1 MSVKTLAERT
11 MEQGQ
16 GILRLAPAWVPR
28 SFLVLGRRIKLHP
41 DDYFALGGARGGI
54 SERWFASTTC
64 ADNGPGTP
72 LDEGLSYAVFKDG
85 SKIQRLLLRDA
96 VSELKGDLIGKRVWD
111 AHKVWPM
118 YSKFFDNKA
127 AIPFH
132 IHHRDKHAKLV
143 GQKGKPEAYY
153 YPPQLNNY
161 GGNFPY
167 TFFGL
172 NPGTTR
178 DQVLVCLKN
187 FDKGDNRITDLS
199 RAYRLEPGTGW
210 SLPAGLLHAPGSLC
224 TYEPQKASDVYA
236 MYQSVV
242 EDKPVPGALLWK
254 DTPKDRKGDYEYL
267 LDVIDWDLNL
277 DPDFKQK
284 YFMRPTPVRD
294 LKEMVAAGYRE
305 RWICYK
311 AREFS
316 AKELTVLPGRSVT
329 IRDSAAYGLILVQ
342 GHGKMGVWDI
352 DTPTLI
358 RYGQLTSD
366 EFFVSER
373 AARAGVVIENPSAT
387 DPIVMLKHF
396 GPGNPELKPV
406 AQP

>member
-1 MSVKTLAERT
+1 
-11 MEQGQ
+11 
-16 GILRLAPAWVPR
+16 
-28 SFLVLGRRIKLHP
+28 
-41 DDYFALGGARGGI
+41 
-54 SERWFASTTC
+54 
-64 ADNGPGTP
+64 
-72 LDEGLSYAVFKDG
+72 
-85 SKIQRLLLRDA
+85 
-96 VSELKGDLIGKRVWD
+96 
-111 AHKVWPM
+111 
-118 YSKFFDNKA
+118 
-127 AIPFH
+127 
-132 IHHRDKHAKLV
+132 
-143 GQKGKPEAYY
+143 
-153 YPPQLNNY
+153 
-161 GGNFPY
+161 
-167 TFFGL
+167 
-172 NPGTTR
+172 
-178 DQVLVCLKN
+178 
-187 FDKGDNRITDLS
+187 
-199 RAYRLEPGTGW
+199 
-210 SLPAGLLHAPGSLC
+210 
-224 TYEPQKASDVYA
+224 

>member
-1 MSVKTLAERT
+1 MSGKSLAQRAV
-11 MEQGQ
+11 EQGQ

-28 SFLVLGRRIKLHP
+28 SFLVLGRRIKLDP
-41 DDYFALGGARGGI
+41 ADYFALGGERGGI
-54 SERWFASTTC
+54 SERWFASTTR

-72 LDEGLSYAVFKDG
+72 ADEGLSYAVVEDG
-85 SKIQRLLLRDA
+85 GKTERLLLCDA

-111 AHKVWPM
+111 AHKGWPM

-132 IHHRDKHAKLV
+132 IHHREEHAKLV

-167 TFFGL
+167 TFYGL

-178 DQVLVCLKN
+178 DQVLACLKN
-187 FDKGDNRITDLS
+187 FAKGDNRITDLS

-254 DTPKDRKGDYEYL
+254 DTPADRKGDYEYL

-277 DPDFKQK
+277 DPDFKRK
-284 YFMRPTPVRD
+284 YFMRPIPVRD
-294 LKEMVAAGYRE
+294 LKAMEAAGYRE
-305 RWICYK
+305 HWICYK

-352 DTPTLI
+352 ETPVMI
-358 RYGQLTSD
+358 RYGQLTRD
-366 EFFVSER
+366 EFFVSEK
-373 AARAGVVIENPSAT
+373 AAKDGVLVKNTSLT
-387 DPIVMLKHF
+387 DSLVMLKHF
-396 GPGNPELKPV
+396 GPDNPDLSL
-406 AQP
+406 